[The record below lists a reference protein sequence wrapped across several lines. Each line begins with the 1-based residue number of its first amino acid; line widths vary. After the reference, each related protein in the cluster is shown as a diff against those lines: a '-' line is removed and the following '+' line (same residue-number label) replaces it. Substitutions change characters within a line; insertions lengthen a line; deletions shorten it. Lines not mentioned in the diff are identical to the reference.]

1 MSVTVKA
8 SREGV
13 LNRAHRVYITVNTD
27 IVDKLIVSTHIVG
40 YHTEL
45 IKVSDEIGIFLGSV
59 TACKVILYVLI
70 EYNAVYLNTEVF
82 YSCDKAVTL
91 DIRNVDCCYFGGI
104 KHTHAVYVVLKVGS
118 VNREELKKLITEYV
132 EIYYLTVNDVSVGGG
147 IVKHL
152 VVITVLVESNI
163 GVAHTHDISNI
174 FYHLSLCLV
183 DILLHIGNLGLDST
197 VGDSI
202 GCCV

>member
-13 LNRAHRVYITVNTD
+13 LNRAHRVYRTVNTD
-27 IVDKLIVSTHIVG
+27 IVDKLIVSAHIVG

-45 IKVSDEIGIFLGSV
+45 IKVSDEIGILLGSV
-59 TACKVILYVLI
+59 TACEVVLYVLI

-82 YSCDKAVTL
+82 DSCDKAVTL
-91 DIRNVDCCYFGGI
+91 DIRNVNCCYFGGI
-104 KHTHAVYVVLKVGS
+104 KRTHAVYVVLKVGS
-118 VNREELKKLITEYV
+118 VNREELKKLVTQHV
-132 EIYYLTVNDVSVGGG
+132 EIDYLTVNNVTVGGG
-147 IVKHL
+147 AVEHFVIISILVK
-152 VVITVLVESNI
+152 SNV
-163 GVAHTHDISNI
+163 GVAHTHDIGDVLH
-174 FYHLSLCLV
+174 HLSLSIIDV
-183 DILLHIGNLGLDST
+183 LLHLFDLCLDST